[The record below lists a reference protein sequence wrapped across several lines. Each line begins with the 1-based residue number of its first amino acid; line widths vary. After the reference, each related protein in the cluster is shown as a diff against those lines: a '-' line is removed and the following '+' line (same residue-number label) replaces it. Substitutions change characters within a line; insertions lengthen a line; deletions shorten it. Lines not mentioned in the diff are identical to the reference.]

1 MFCCTVFSLLLQIH
15 STLSCAQQAD
25 LYLYGHSRG
34 SLPCGLSQWGTQI
47 ITVGGTEEEREGGV
61 FILLDFSL
69 QQLLILSLWPPP
81 LPHLP
86 LDSIRGSCSQEWL
99 APGAT
104 PFLRPHFLNTVPI
117 ILVNS
122 PFIQLP
128 HLPHLRCA
136 FWFLPDF
143 VKIANFSTG
152 FCHNRK
158 NWVFQTNSF
167 HDKQAGS
174 RYDISLHH

>member
-1 MFCCTVFSLLLQIH
+1 M
-15 STLSCAQQAD
+15 
-25 LYLYGHSRG
+25 
-34 SLPCGLSQWGTQI
+34 
-47 ITVGGTEEEREGGV
+47 GGTEEERKVEYL
-61 FILLDFSL
+61 FSWISPYSNSLFSL
-69 QQLLILSLWPPP
+69 SGHLPWPPP

-128 HLPHLRCA
+128 HLAHLRCA